1 MYIYIYSIGYK
12 NNGVYAAKDVSP
24 GGTSVPQRQKI
35 PCWWCKILSRNW
47 SGALI
52 GRHTCSSYTCC
63 LQMPN
68 KRQKATNFKCTSKWG
83 RKHNEFTA
91 KQSVFVEYIIM
102 YSSLEKAFCWSL
114 IFVCSRTQHFTVM
127 DQDKH
132 KIKQM
137 YIWNPLDYRILLCK
151 HWFTSSVW
159 NFCHWGADVP
169 PGETSLAGRS
179 KEKGLYLAANNAVK
193 NLLKLYIFVWL
204 TSLPHV
210 ERIKKVHYNNCS
222 YYFFR
227 FKKDKASFG
236 NNWRNCS
243 IWTSN

>member
-12 NNGVYAAKDVSP
+12 NNGVYATKDVLP

-68 KRQKATNFKCTSKWG
+68 KRRKATNFKCTSKWG
-83 RKHNEFTA
+83 RKHNEFTT

-114 IFVCSRTQHFTVM
+114 IFVCSRTQNFTIM

-137 YIWNPLDYRILLCK
+137 YIWNPLTTGFYYVNIDLHHQYGISVTEAQMFLLVK
-151 HWFTSSVW
+151 H
-159 NFCHWGADVP
+159 P
-169 PGETSLAGRS
+169 
-179 KEKGLYLAANNAVK
+179 
-193 NLLKLYIFVWL
+193 
-204 TSLPHV
+204 
-210 ERIKKVHYNNCS
+210 
-222 YYFFR
+222 
-227 FKKDKASFG
+227 
-236 NNWRNCS
+236 
-243 IWTSN
+243 